1 MGETGAATYGSSAGS
16 GVEKGKGKAM
26 DNHVA
31 DDSEDVE
38 SSSDESTADL
48 QCVLVHTRVFS
59 PSPRFSL
66 PPLLSAWANCSFFSP
81 TTPICCGRGGTKNV
95 EDEEDVGQDNLE
107 PISAENIIGDGR
119 RTRGKTIDFAA
130 AAKKAEEDGE
140 PIGEDDDD
148 DDGDFEA
155 HDDSNIPDDVDMT
168 KD

>member
-16 GVEKGKGKAM
+16 GVDKGKGKAV
-26 DNHVA
+26 DNHLA
-31 DDSEDVE
+31 DDISMGEDEE

-48 QCVLVHTRVFS
+48 TVD
-59 PSPRFSL
+59 
-66 PPLLSAWANCSFFSP
+66 
-81 TTPICCGRGGTKNV
+81 

-155 HDDSNIPDDVDMT
+155 HDDSNIRDDVDMM

>member
-1 MGETGAATYGSSAGS
+1 MSANKFIWFYLQTVDGKKLSHPILAAPFWKTLNLS
-16 GVEKGKGKAM
+16 
-26 DNHVA
+26 HR
-31 DDSEDVE
+31 
-38 SSSDESTADL
+38 DL
-48 QCVLVHTRVFS
+48 FPYQQRVLVHTRVFP

-66 PPLLSAWANCSFFSP
+66 PPLLSALANCSFFSP
-81 TTPICCGRGGTKNV
+81 TNTFCCRGGGAKNV

-155 HDDSNIPDDVDMT
+155 HDDSNIRDDVDMM